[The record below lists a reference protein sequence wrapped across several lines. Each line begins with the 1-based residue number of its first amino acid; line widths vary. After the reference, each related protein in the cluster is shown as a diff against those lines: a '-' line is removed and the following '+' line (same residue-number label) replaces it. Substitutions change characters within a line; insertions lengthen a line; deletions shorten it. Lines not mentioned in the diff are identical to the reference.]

1 MKNKRKKVCSICG
14 KPISVIIKGKEQT
27 EKLCV
32 HCLVA
37 NYPALKELA
46 GVL

>member
-1 MKNKRKKVCSICG
+1 MKGKQKNVCSICG
-14 KPISVIIKGKEQT
+14 KPTSVIIKGKEQT

-32 HCLVA
+32 HCLVTH
-37 NYPALKELA
+37 YPVLKELT